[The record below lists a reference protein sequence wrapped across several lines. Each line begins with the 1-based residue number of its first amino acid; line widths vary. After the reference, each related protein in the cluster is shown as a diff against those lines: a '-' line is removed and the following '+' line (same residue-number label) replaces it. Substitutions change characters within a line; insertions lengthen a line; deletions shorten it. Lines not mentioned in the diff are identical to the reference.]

1 MLAISVDDL
10 RGADYAVQSFQAG
23 FPILYTSR
31 DPAVPESFGV
41 WNLHRDNLA
50 APSIFIID
58 KMGRLVWENI
68 EAGPYHR
75 IPTDQVIEALENA
88 VGVKG

>member
-10 RGADYAVQSFQAG
+10 RGADYAVESFKAG
-23 FPILYTSR
+23 FPILYTSH
-31 DPAVPESFGV
+31 DPTVPESFGV

-58 KMGRLVWENI
+58 KMGRLVWENV

-75 IPTDQVIEALENA
+75 IPTDQVIAALERSL
-88 VGVKG
+88 GVAG

>member
-10 RGADYAVQSFQAG
+10 RGADYAVESFQAG
-23 FPILYTSR
+23 FPILYTSQ
-31 DPAVPESFGV
+31 DPTVPESFGV

-68 EAGPYHR
+68 EASPYHR
-75 IPTDQVIEALENA
+75 IPTDQVMEALESS
-88 VGVKG
+88 VGTTG

>member
-10 RGADYAVQSFQAG
+10 QGADYAVKSLQAG
-23 FPILYTSR
+23 FPILYTSQ
-31 DPAVPESFGV
+31 DPAVPKSFGV

-68 EAGPYHR
+68 ETGPYQR
-75 IPTDQVIEALENA
+75 IPTDQVIEALENS
-88 VGVKG
+88 VGAAG